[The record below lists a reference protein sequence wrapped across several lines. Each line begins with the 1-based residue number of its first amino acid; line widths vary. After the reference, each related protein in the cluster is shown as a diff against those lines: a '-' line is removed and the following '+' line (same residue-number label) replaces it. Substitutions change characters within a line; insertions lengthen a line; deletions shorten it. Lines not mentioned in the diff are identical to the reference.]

1 MFLKVES
8 TLPGGTGPDPVG
20 IGQTRTTERE
30 SIKRRP
36 PKRGFMLIPLQEDVH
51 AGFADAS
58 GWFVLLASLL
68 VTVGWL
74 WYLYR

>member
-1 MFLKVES
+1 M
-8 TLPGGTGPDPVG
+8 
-20 IGQTRTTERE
+20 TTERE

-36 PKRGFMLIPLQEDVH
+36 PERGFMFIPLQEDVH